1 MNNRRH
7 FLRRFMKRHNLG
19 KKKAEKHNLPE
30 MWHVHLHQYVATL
43 RFHLAHVPPA
53 SIWNM
58 DETGLMYHNVV
69 QHTVTSRKNVRVE
82 GYNCGNTKARCSVVL
97 KNNYLKSILP

>member
-1 MNNRRH
+1 MCT
-7 FLRRFMKRHNLG
+7 F
-19 KKKAEKHNLPE
+19 
-30 MWHVHLHQYVATL
+30 TST

-69 QHTVTSRKNVRVE
+69 QHIITWKNVRVE

-97 KNNYLKSILP
+97 ACSANGDKLPLFFIFKGTHYNPEVPNKRTLGYKYRKYKMMTF